1 MNMHFAPHKRRHKLA
16 RAVLKAA
23 GSLLVVTEPRGT
35 HLNKDAGA
43 MSALRAD
50 FARIGNDM
58 KIAAERERQREEARR

>member
-1 MNMHFAPHKRRHKLA
+1 
-16 RAVLKAA
+16 
-23 GSLLVVTEPRGT
+23 
-35 HLNKDAGA
+35 